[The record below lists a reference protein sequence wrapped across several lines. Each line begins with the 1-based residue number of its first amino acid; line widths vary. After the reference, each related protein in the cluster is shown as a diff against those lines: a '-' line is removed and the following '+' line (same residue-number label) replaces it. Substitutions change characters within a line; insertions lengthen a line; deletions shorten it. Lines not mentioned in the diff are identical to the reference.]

1 MVLAI
6 VHLAASRHTRHESV
20 WRLAEVS
27 HRSDKMSRAIE
38 AAAAAAAAA
47 VAAAEAVEED
57 FTQACAFFDELID
70 EMEVMFPVWLEGS
83 EAQ

>member
-1 MVLAI
+1 MCLAI

-47 VAAAEAVEED
+47 VAAAEADE
-57 FTQACAFFDELID
+57 AAAAAFWKMLEPFDPDEL
-70 EMEVMFPVWLEGS
+70 
-83 EAQ
+83 